1 MPRRERMSSVDT
13 AWLRMDRPTNRMAIV
28 CVLMFDTPLG
38 YDRLKAVLEARWLRY
53 ERFRMRPHEDVAGA
67 WWEDTPRFDL
77 ARQLKRARLPGRGGP
92 DALKR
97 FVGRLAPRPFDPR
110 RPWWEFHLVENYERG
125 SAVVVRI
132 HHSYADGIALIGVLL
147 SLATESPEAPSA
159 DGPEAGTATPVKESG
174 EGLLTQLFEPV
185 AGAASGALKLSGNVL
200 EQYVALLRNPQ
211 RVIDYA
217 RIAGSVAAEVA
228 QLATMPDDS
237 RTRFKGAAG
246 LDKSVAWTDPLPLDE
261 VKSVG
266 RVLECSVN
274 DVLLSTVAGALRR
287 YLVEKGDSAAGVEL
301 RAMVPVNLRPPGDDG
316 RLGNRFGLVTLLL
329 PVGIAN
335 PLARLYEVH
344 NRMET
349 LKQSYQPVIAFALLG
364 LAGFLPRAVQQEML
378 DLLANKAT
386 AVMTNVPGP
395 QQPLYLAGAKLG
407 QIMFWVPQSGDIGMG
422 VSILS
427 YNGSVQFGLI
437 TDAGRVPDPE
447 RVIANFRPEFERL
460 LLTVLMEPWDGQR
473 EPKLVERELAAAAKR
488 SQRGAVEKLAR
499 HRGCGAGSARTTR
512 QRSPASPRARP

>member
-13 AWLRMDRPTNRMAIV
+13 AWLRMDRATNRMAIV
-28 CVLMFDTPLG
+28 GVLVFDTPLD
-38 YDRLKAVLEARWLRY
+38 YDRLKARLETRWLRY
-53 ERFRMRPHEDVAGA
+53 GRFRMRPREDLTGA

-77 ARQLKRARLPGRGGP
+77 ARQLKRVRLPGRGGP

-97 FVGRLAPRPFDPR
+97 FVARLAPRPFDPR
-110 RPWWEFHLVENYERG
+110 RPWWEFHLVEGYGSG

-147 SLATESPEAPSA
+147 SLTSESPEAPVD
-159 DGPEAGTATPVKESG
+159 DGPSASPPPEDGGGGGFLA
-174 EGLLTQLFEPV
+174 QLFAPV
-185 AGAASGALKLSGNVL
+185 SGAASGALQLSGEIL

-211 RVIDYA
+211 KVMDYA
-217 RIAGSVAAEVA
+217 RIAGSVAAEVT
-228 QLATMPDDS
+228 QLATMADDS

-246 LDKSVAWTDPLPLDE
+246 VEKAVAWTEPLPLDE
-261 VKSVG
+261 VKALG

-287 YLVEKGDSAAGVEL
+287 YLVGKGDPVVGLEL
-301 RAMVPVNLRPPGDDG
+301 RAMVPVNLRPPSDDG

-329 PVGIAN
+329 PVGMAN

-344 NRMET
+344 QRMEA
-349 LKQSYQPVIAFALLG
+349 LKSSYQPVIAFALLG

-386 AVMTNVPGP
+386 AVVTNVPGP
-395 QQPLYLAGAKLG
+395 QQPLYLAGARLG

-427 YNGSVQFGLI
+427 YNGGVQFGLI
-437 TDAGRVPDPE
+437 TDAARVPDPE
-447 RVIANFRPEFERL
+447 QVIAGFRPEFERL
-460 LLTVLMEPWDGQR
+460 LLTVMMEPWDAPR
-473 EPKLVERELAAAAKR
+473 EPAIVERELATAAKR
-488 SQRGAVEKLAR
+488 S
-499 HRGCGAGSARTTR
+499 HRPPRPAGK
-512 QRSPASPRARP
+512 PA